1 MSELF
6 SISETYK
13 ARKLA
18 KKRASLSVSDASPY
32 IYKVYRLIT
41 GNIELTNKFSK
52 KKYIIQDDI
61 LSRIYNRPGPF
72 YHKIAKYISDEI
84 TSDDLVRALSNR
96 KMSHKN
102 TGFYIEMYNEIA
114 SMHIAYEEG
123 EFFKSF
129 IHIYRI
135 LERISYAFPMIYSRR
150 SSSFDKTFGLLKS
163 SFEAKDKGELG
174 FFKKALSVIYSGD
187 DTLDITF
194 EIDLS
199 EYACSGIRE
208 KYYKVYTTNQYFS
221 SILDETTDN
230 SKIVIKFPN
239 VGDAIVTTRNKLVH
253 SLSDRDK
260 LNCSDFIDLNL
271 FLKSTIKPY
280 FQWIG
285 VLFLEIMRDNYE
297 DFDL

>member
-1 MSELF
+1 
-6 SISETYK
+6 
-13 ARKLA
+13 
-18 KKRASLSVSDASPY
+18 
-32 IYKVYRLIT
+32 
-41 GNIELTNKFSK
+41 
-52 KKYIIQDDI
+52 
-61 LSRIYNRPGPF
+61 
-72 YHKIAKYISDEI
+72 
-84 TSDDLVRALSNR
+84 
-96 KMSHKN
+96 
-102 TGFYIEMYNEIA
+102 
-114 SMHIAYEEG
+114 
-123 EFFKSF
+123 
-129 IHIYRI
+129 
-135 LERISYAFPMIYSRR
+135 MIYSRR
-150 SSSFDKTFGLLKS
+150 SSSFEKTFGLLKS

-260 LNCSDFIDLNL
+260 LNCSDFIDLDL